1 MDEPTCIET
10 NHTTTLP
17 QIYINTNIISQVVD
31 DKRCPSDSM
40 SSPSSRTRRK
50 IKSKSEF
57 SSPTKSARTD
67 SRRLPST
74 PSSQANRLEW
84 DSSPLISDD
93 LYNEKKER
101 LLKHSKLK
109 EQLKFYFNIDSR
121 KGIIKTE
128 DSNDED
134 YDTDLDHD
142 RGTPLYTDRYSLRK
156 GRRGRDGMVVGITI
170 TCAISPYH
178 HLSCEFEPSSWPGVQ
193 M

>member
-17 QIYINTNIISQVVD
+17 QIHINTNIISQVAD
-31 DKRCPSDSM
+31 DKRCTSDSM
-40 SSPSSRTRRK
+40 SSASSRTSRK

-57 SSPTKSARTD
+57 SSTTKSALTD

-74 PSSQANRLEW
+74 PSSQVNRLEW

-109 EQLKFYFNIDSR
+109 EHLKFYFNIDSK

-142 RGTPLYTDRYSLRK
+142 RGTPIYTDRYILRK
-156 GRRGRDGMVVGITI
+156 VRRGHDGMVVGITI
-170 TCAISPYH
+170 TCVNSQYH
-178 HLSCEFEPSSWPGVQ
+178 HISCEFEPS
-193 M
+193 